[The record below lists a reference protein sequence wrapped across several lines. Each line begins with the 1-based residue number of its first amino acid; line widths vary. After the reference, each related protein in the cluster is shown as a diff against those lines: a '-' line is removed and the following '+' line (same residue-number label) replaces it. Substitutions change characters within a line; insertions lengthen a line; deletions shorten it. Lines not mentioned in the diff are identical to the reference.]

1 MNANTLW
8 NEQIMQPSKLDALS
22 VSFKTA
28 KPFPHLIIDGLFSND
43 TLTKLADEIALM
55 SRDKWVRHED
65 ADLKKLN
72 SRSAAELGETGQQ
85 LTALLHSATFLYLLS
100 EISGIWN
107 LLPDPYLQGG
117 GYHVFPP
124 GGHFSVH
131 ADRTTAYMTGLARR
145 LSLIVY
151 LNKSWKHEYG
161 GQLELWN
168 ADATHREVIVEP
180 IFNRT
185 IIFEIGDRY
194 YHGVPT
200 PVACPKG
207 QSRNSFVAYYHT
219 LGINQLNDVRPQS
232 TVYAPS
238 SHQHKDLSLKNL
250 IRDITPPVMW
260 RGLVRL
266 KNGKNVLH

>member
-1 MNANTLW
+1 MNANELW
-8 NEQIMQPSKLDALS
+8 NDQIMQPSKLDALS

-43 TLTKLADEIALM
+43 SLTQLADEIALM

-65 ADLKKLN
+65 ADLEKLS

-85 LTALLHSATFLYLLS
+85 LTALLHSAAFLLLLS
-100 EISGIWN
+100 EISGIGH

-124 GGHFSVH
+124 GGHFRVH
-131 ADRTTAYMTGLARR
+131 ADRNTAYINGLARR

-151 LNKSWKHEYG
+151 LNKAWKPEYG

-168 ADATHREVIVEP
+168 ADATRREVIVEP

-194 YHGVPT
+194 FHGVPN

-207 QSRNSFVAYYHT
+207 RSRNSFVAYYHT
-219 LGINQLNDVRPQS
+219 LGIKEANDVGAHG
-232 TVYAPS
+232 TVYAPWS
-238 SHQHKDLSLKNL
+238 DQPKNSSLKNL
-250 IRDITPPVMW
+250 MRDITPPVLW

-266 KNGKNVLH
+266 KNGKNGLH